1 MKRLKYFTSDLKFP
15 NLYAQRRNITNE
27 DLEYQLKKFK
37 EEFGEVLKEDP
48 LSSNFR
54 MELLDMIMATIS
66 LYEASLKKS
75 GVFIHTDYDQWVIK
89 INERFKNNHDWG
101 IKLNE

>member
-1 MKRLKYFTSDLKFP
+1 MKRIKYATSDLKFP
-15 NLYAQRRNITNE
+15 NLYARRKNISDE
-27 DLEYQLKKFK
+27 DLNLQIIKFK
-37 EEFGEVLKEDP
+37 EEFKEVMKEDP

-54 MELLDMIMATIS
+54 MELLDMIMASIS

-75 GVFIHTDYDQWVIK
+75 DVNIYYDYDRWVSK
-89 INERFKNNHDWG
+89 MNERFKNNHDWG